1 MSISITKDSA
11 LLIIDVQND
20 FCLGGSLAVPN
31 SDEVIPLLNQYIQK
45 FLNVPAPIFATRDNH
60 PQNHF
65 SFKENGGPWP
75 AHCVQGTR
83 GVEIHLGLAVPYSA
97 QIVNKG
103 FEPDR
108 EGYSGFEGTKLER
121 MLKSFRIK
129 RLFIGGLATDYCVKH
144 TVLDGL
150 KNGFEVI
157 LLEDASR
164 GVDVNLG
171 DSEKAIRE
179 MIRAGAKETT
189 LSELS

>member
-1 MSISITKDSA
+1 MSISISKDSA

-20 FCLGGSLAVPN
+20 FCLGGALAVPN
-31 SDEVIPLLNQYIQK
+31 GNEVIPVLNQYIQK

-75 AHCVQGTR
+75 AHCIQGTR
-83 GVEIHLGLAVPYSA
+83 GVEIHSDLALPYSA
-97 QIVNKG
+97 QIVNTG
-103 FEPDR
+103 FEFNK

-121 MLKSFRIK
+121 MLKSLRIK

-150 KNGFEVI
+150 KNRFEVAF
-157 LLEDASR
+157 LEDASR
-164 GVDVNLG
+164 GVDVNPG
-171 DSEKAIRE
+171 DSEKAVKE
-179 MIRAGAKETT
+179 MLKAGAKKITISG
-189 LSELS
+189 LY